1 MNCIASCVAREWP
14 VINAAIS
21 APTPLF
27 TRETCRTQ
35 HGQARALSPA
45 HSNLRWFLHSVS
57 ISRHLHTQ
65 GTASSRLLRNLYS
78 LRSFMRVKTVIK
90 RGSISV
96 QWWFNLRS
104 QFFLYF
110 RILNLFKS
118 SLLTWVRMTWGK
130 GGKSRRPHPPHMMM
144 W

>member
-45 HSNLRWFLHSVS
+45 QSKSEMVSSFSVHLTTPAYTGHSQQPFIEEFVLTQKFYARENCYQKGINFSSVM
-57 ISRHLHTQ
+57 I
-65 GTASSRLLRNLYS
+65 
-78 LRSFMRVKTVIK
+78 
-90 RGSISV
+90 
-96 QWWFNLRS
+96 
-104 QFFLYF
+104 
-110 RILNLFKS
+110 
-118 SLLTWVRMTWGK
+118 
-130 GGKSRRPHPPHMMM
+130 
-144 W
+144 